1 MFRLSPLFQFRHGD
15 HLCVFY
21 RSEDALLEVLTPY
34 VAEGIGASGYLVGE
48 GSRSNPPQWK

>member
-48 GSRSNPPQWK
+48 GSRSNPPQGK